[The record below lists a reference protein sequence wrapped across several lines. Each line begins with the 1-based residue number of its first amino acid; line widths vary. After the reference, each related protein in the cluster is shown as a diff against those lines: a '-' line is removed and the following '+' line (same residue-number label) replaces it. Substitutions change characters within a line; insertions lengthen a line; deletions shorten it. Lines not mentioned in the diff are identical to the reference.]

1 MEALLLLT
9 MGVMCILCFI
19 VGASVGQ
26 KAVRGEDI
34 NVTTITPPNPFE
46 ALREREETRRAEKE
60 AKREAD
66 RMATIL
72 ENIERYD
79 GTSAGQTDVP
89 RG

>member
-9 MGVMCILCFI
+9 MGAMNILCFI

-26 KAVRGEDI
+26 KAVRGEEI
-34 NVTTITPPNPFE
+34 KVTTIPTTNPFE
-46 ALREREETRRAEKE
+46 AIREREETRRAEKE
-60 AKREAD
+60 AQREAD

-79 GTSAGQTDVP
+79 GTSAGQKDV

>member
-9 MGVMCILCFI
+9 MGAMNILCFI
-19 VGASVGQ
+19 VGARVGQ

-34 NVTTITPPNPFE
+34 NVPTITPPNPFE
-46 ALREREETRRAEKE
+46 AYREREARRE
-60 AKREAD
+60 AQREAD

-72 ENIERYD
+72 ENIEKYD

>member
-9 MGVMCILCFI
+9 MGAMCILCFI
-19 VGASVGQ
+19 VGARVGQ
-26 KAVRGEDI
+26 KAVRGEEI
-34 NVTTITPPNPFE
+34 KVPTVTIPTPAE
-46 ALREREETRRAEKE
+46 AYREREARRE
-60 AKREAD
+60 AQREAD